1 MQRVSLRYEL
11 SAFPAIVR
19 ALDADP
25 LLGTYY
31 DGRPLPA
38 LVEQVARR
46 LLALSP
52 GMTQATRASIFRTLS
67 AGTWFEPP
75 GILFTL
81 WEACSGGVRE
91 SRAYW
96 YNVRRKAGKVR
107 RPRYHVK

>member
-46 LLALSP
+46 LLAFAP
-52 GMTQATRASIFRTLS
+52 GMTPATRASVFRALS
-67 AGTWFEPP
+67 AGAWFEPP
-75 GILFTL
+75 GVLFTL
-81 WEACSGGVRE
+81 YEAALPELYPADRARRIGR
-91 SRAYW
+91 SR
-96 YNVRRKAGKVR
+96 K
-107 RPRYHVK
+107 PYHVL